1 MYRTAFPVVLSCI
14 LLTGC
19 QDLSGLFDAN
29 SPDCTIVEPAP
40 AKSDSPSPTAL
51 EKVADRVEGFG
62 GYFYEG
68 PPGQAANQYS
78 EGTLNVYLLNPS
90 QQAGKEAQ
98 AALADVFDK
107 ELAKADLKVL
117 QGQYTYTQ
125 LNKWYSRASN
135 ILSLSGV
142 TLTGLQER
150 KNRLRYGV
158 KNERARTCVKQN
170 LESLDI
176 PLGAVIIE
184 KVEVWS
190 GPAQS

>member
-1 MYRTAFPVVLSCI
+1 MYRTAFPIVLSCF
-14 LLTGC
+14 LLVGC
-19 QDLSGLFDAN
+19 QDLAGLFDAN

-40 AKSDSPSPTAL
+40 IESNSSTPTAL

-68 PPGQAANQYS
+68 PSGQAANRYS
-78 EGTLNVYLLNPS
+78 QGTLSVYLLDPNRE
-90 QQAGKEAQ
+90 AGKEAQ
-98 AALADVFDK
+98 AAIADVFDDG
-107 ELAKADLKVL
+107 LAKADLKVL
-117 QGQYTYTQ
+117 RGQYTYTQ
-125 LNKWYSRASN
+125 LSKWYSRASN

-142 TLTGLQER
+142 TLTELQER
-150 KNRLRYGV
+150 ENRLRYGV

-190 GPAQS
+190 GPA